1 MKNAGIAR
9 RMSLV
14 LIASVAITAGVT
26 LALSVLLA
34 LITGSARDLAATS
47 KTTAQ
52 GSFELLDLFVR
63 EQSLTQS
70 MVQSSDPDVIESL
83 MGKSDSL
90 RKTART
96 RIKDLTA
103 NDADIT
109 ASFEQLVQ
117 ADEEVKDL
125 LLHARNAESRQA
137 IVEKSNPAFAKLLSS
152 IQSYQNKTA
161 QEIDKTAAAAR
172 FRTNLMQALIY
183 VLVACGTVLLVLYGL
198 ALVRGVGEALNK
210 VVERIKDVAEGE
222 GDLTKRL
229 EANAIGELG
238 ELAKWFNQFMD
249 KLQGAL
255 SQVAGNTQ
263 HLASAME
270 HISAASNEQAKG
282 AANQTDQTEHVAHAM
297 QHMSSAAGQ
306 ISENSAKAADAA
318 NKASDV
324 ARMGG
329 KIVDETVL
337 KMREIASSVTA
348 TAKKLEGLGQR
359 SNQIGEIIA
368 MIGGIAKQ
376 TNLLALNATIEAA
389 RAGEKGRGFA
399 VVADE
404 VRKLAKQ
411 TSQATQEITTV
422 IHAIQDETKSAV
434 KAMESGTAQVDAG
447 VETTTQAGVLLQ
459 QIIQSAE
466 QLVDMVGQIA
476 SAATEQSASAEKVNQ
491 NIEKISKITSATAQ
505 GAQESAR
512 ACSDVVSLAQSLQ
525 EVVGLFKVE
534 ADEHGE
540 FTSDSKDEDEQNAQA
555 INAQPWEADQIPIF
569 RAVEAHAN
577 ASVVQYD

>member
-47 KTTAQ
+47 KATAQ

-172 FRTNLMQALIY
+172 FRTNLIQALIY

-210 VVERIKDVAEGE
+210 VVERIKDVAKGE

-270 HISAASNEQAKG
+270 HISSASNEQAKG

-577 ASVVQYD
+577 ASVVQHD

>member
-9 RMSLV
+9 RMSSVLV
-14 LIASVAITAGVT
+14 ASVAITAGV
-26 LALSVLLA
+26 ALGLSILLW

-47 KTTAQ
+47 KAKSR
-52 GSFELLDLFVR
+52 GSFELLDLFVK

-70 MVQSSDPDVIESL
+70 MVQSSDPDAIESL
-83 MGKSDSL
+83 MTKSEAL
-90 RKTART
+90 RNTART
-96 RIKDLTA
+96 RIKDLTG
-103 NDADIT
+103 NDAEINS
-109 ASFEQLVQ
+109 SFEGLVQ
-117 ADEEVKDL
+117 ADEHVKDL
-125 LLHARNAESRQA
+125 LLHARNAESHQA
-137 IVEKSNPAFAKLLSS
+137 IVENSNPAFAKLLGS
-152 IQSYQNKTA
+152 IQRYQDKTA
-161 QEIDKTAAAAR
+161 QEIDKAAATAR
-172 FRTNLMQALIY
+172 FRTNLTQCVIY
-183 VLVACGTVLLVLYGL
+183 LLVAGGVVLLVLYGL
-198 ALVRGVGEALNK
+198 ALVRGVAEALNK
-210 VVERIKDVAEGE
+210 AVERIKDVAQGE

-238 ELAKWFNQFMD
+238 ELAQWFNQFMD
-249 KLQGAL
+249 KLQGAI

-270 HISAASNEQAKG
+270 QISAASNDQARG
-282 AANQTDQTEHVAHAM
+282 AKDQTDQTQHVAMAM
-297 QHMSSAAGQ
+297 QHMSSAVGQ

-318 NKASDV
+318 QQASDV
-324 ARMGG
+324 ARKGG

-337 KMREIASSVTA
+337 KMREISSSVTE

-389 RAGEKGRGFA
+389 RAGELGRGFA

-422 IHAIQDETKSAV
+422 ILAIQNETSSAV
-434 KAMESGTAQVDAG
+434 TAMESGIVQVEAGVKTTAQAG
-447 VETTTQAGVLLQ
+447 ILLQ
-459 QIIQSAE
+459 EIIQSAE
-466 QLVDMVGQIA
+466 QLGNMVTQIA
-476 SAATEQSASAEKVNQ
+476 SAANEQSTSAEAVNQ
-491 NIEKISKITSATAQ
+491 NIEKISEITAATAQ

-512 ACSDVVSLAQSLQ
+512 ACRDVTSLAQNLQ

-534 ADEHGE
+534 ADTHGE
-540 FTSDSKDEDEQNAQA
+540 QEDKELHGMS
-555 INAQPWEADQIPIF
+555 AQPWNVDHGIESD
-569 RAVEAHAN
+569 AVSH
-577 ASVVQYD
+577 V